1 MVDSIFFYENEY
13 DYKFDILMREFQID
27 MMQINDEYIYES
39 QIYDLSLTMFES
51 ENPPSENGSKFL
63 SAIRKIFMRI
73 KRFITDFI
81 SMIDD
86 VLTGGKKN
94 ITPEEYF
101 EDPNVKVQIEGD
113 VNKINAIV
121 DDEILKGRKFVQA
134 LSRGTNIDDRIIAN
148 WVDSGA
154 QKLDK
159 CGKPLLIA
167 LGTVLT
173 SALLFKKTNKNRESK
188 IDSLSTVAENIKN
201 PALQKKAVRVVN
213 HISWLNNKS
222 IQKQKEHVGIL
233 SKFKKKVA
241 DYKNNKEEEITIKNK
256 ERAKSLKSFNDE
268 VDKILK
274 KKDKH
279 KNLDEISEIR
289 KAIEKEVEKAIKN
302 GGVTSEEGKKRLKEL
317 ENKINKELNTS
328 TKKNKQRIF
337 GNKPIEL

>member
-63 SAIRKIFMRI
+63 SVIRKIFMRI
-73 KRFITDFI
+73 KRFIADFI
-81 SMIDD
+81 SMIED

-94 ITPEEYF
+94 VTPEEYF
-101 EDPNVKVQIEGD
+101 EDPNVKVQMEGD
-113 VNKINAIV
+113 INKINAIV

-134 LSRGTNIDDRIIAN
+134 LSRGTNIDDKIIAN

-154 QKLDK
+154 QKLNDY
-159 CGKPLLIA
+159 GKPLLLA
-167 LGTVLT
+167 AGAAFTY
-173 SALLFKKTNKNRESK
+173 AKLFKKRNKEREERINK
-188 IDSLSTVAENIKN
+188 IFQAAENIKN
-201 PALQKKAVRVVN
+201 PKLQKAAMSILN

-233 SKFKKKVA
+233 SKLKKKVS

-256 ERAKSLKSFNDE
+256 ERAKSLKSLNDE

-279 KNLDEISEIR
+279 KNLDDKDLEKIK
-289 KAIEKEVEKAIKN
+289 KATEN
-302 GGVTSEEGKKRLKEL
+302 YKKHL
-317 ENKINKELNTS
+317 
-328 TKKNKQRIF
+328 
-337 GNKPIEL
+337 